1 MKLSKITGS
10 RKGRVA
16 LAVIPVTIAA
26 SVLLGG
32 VAQGAVPVSFA
43 ISGSQFKIGADK
55 LEGVGFSQYAGVAT
69 ASDGT
74 QHPAAIANIKD
85 AKLYNLCQSVVQD
98 TPLGK
103 VGLLISAGTGEG
115 KPALATDLQIGMNDL
130 SGTAVFKN
138 IRIGVDASTVNT
150 AKKGDAGD
158 FAMDSDTV
166 DINGLQQ
173 VSWSTQAAVFQLTDL
188 SLKITDGTECF

>member
-1 MKLSKITGS
+1 MKLSKLTGS

-43 ISGSQFKIGADK
+43 ISGSEFKIGADQ
-55 LEGVGFSQYAGVAT
+55 LVGTGFSQYAGVAT

-74 QHPAAIANIKD
+74 QHPAAIANIAD
-85 AKLYNLCQSVVQD
+85 AQLYNLCQSVVQE
-98 TPLGK
+98 TPLGT
-103 VGLLISAGTGEG
+103 VGLLISAGTGEE
-115 KPALATDLQIGMNDL
+115 PALATDLQIGMSDL

-150 AKKGDAGD
+150 TEKGDAGD
-158 FAMDSDTV
+158 FAMDSDSI
-166 DINGLQQ
+166 DIDGLQQ

-188 SLKITDGTECF
+188 SLQITDGTECF

>member
-1 MKLSKITGS
+1 MKLSKLTGS

-43 ISGSQFKIGADK
+43 ISGSQFKIGADQ
-55 LEGVGFSQYAGVAT
+55 LAGTGFSQYAGVAT

-85 AKLYNLCQSVVQD
+85 AQLYNLCQSVVQD

-103 VGLLISAGTGEG
+103 VGLLISAGTGDE
-115 KPALATDLQIGMNDL
+115 PAKATDLQIGMNDL

-166 DINGLQQ
+166 DISNLEQ

>member
-1 MKLSKITGS
+1 MKLSKLTGS

-26 SVLLGG
+26 GVLLGG

-74 QHPAAIANIKD
+74 EHAAAIANIED
-85 AKLYNLCQSVVQD
+85 AKLYNLCQSVVEE

-103 VGLLISAGTGEG
+103 VGILISAGTGKE
-115 KPALATDLQIGMNDL
+115 PAKATDLQIGMSDL
-130 SGTAVFKN
+130 SGTAIFKN

-150 AKKGDAGD
+150 AKQGDSGD
-158 FAMDSDTV
+158 FAMDSDSI
-166 DINGLQQ
+166 DIDGLQQ